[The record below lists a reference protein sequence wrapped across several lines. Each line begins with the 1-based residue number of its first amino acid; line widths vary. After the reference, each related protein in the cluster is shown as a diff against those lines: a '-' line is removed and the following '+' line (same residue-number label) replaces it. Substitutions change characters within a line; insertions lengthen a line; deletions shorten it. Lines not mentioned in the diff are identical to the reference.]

1 MKVQDVMTNDV
12 GFCLLTDD
20 LTKAAGVMRQRD
32 CSIVPILDAEKR
44 VVGVITDRDVGI
56 AVASRDCKPS
66 EIKVEDFCREK
77 IIVCEPNEKINDA
90 LKKMRKNQIKRL
102 PVTSQSGEL
111 VGIISL
117 TDILSTTSKNKS
129 KNKKLRKKI
138 ISTLMGI
145 GKPRPILLQEIE

>member
-1 MKVQDVMTNDV
+1 MTNDV

-32 CSIVPILDAEKR
+32 CGIVPILDAEKR
-44 VVGVITDRDVGI
+44 VVGVITDRDVCI

-66 EIKVEDFCREK
+66 EIKVEELCREN
-77 IIVCEPNEKINDA
+77 IIVCEPNEKINDV

-111 VGIISL
+111 VGIISI

-138 ISTLMGI
+138 ISTLMEI